1 MLTPSFMRDWPP
13 LRLSKALLVLD
24 RGYTQGLFHKMLEQL
39 YAHQPNEN
47 GVFADL
53 KRQSCVTF
61 ETLPRRQAANARAIV
76 TSSLGSGKLAGA
88 AVIGAAATCQAVF
101 RPNGTLVY
109 PWTLL
114 TQQT

>member
-1 MLTPSFMRDWPP
+1 MRDWPP

-24 RGYTQGLFHKMLEQL
+24 RGYTQGLFLKMLEQL

-61 ETLPRRQAANARAIV
+61 ETLPRRQ
-76 TSSLGSGKLAGA
+76 
-88 AVIGAAATCQAVF
+88 
-101 RPNGTLVY
+101 
-109 PWTLL
+109 
-114 TQQT
+114 QQTPGRS